1 MLLKPLYLEGQETA
15 VELDGPALKVTRP
28 HHAVLWFPL
37 RRVQRVVTARCVQW
51 TLEALLACAET
62 GVGVLFLDSDGT
74 VVARWIGAGRAEPV
88 KLCLSVENLLVHPDG
103 LARYQDWLVSMTRMA
118 IRSVL
123 RRSGVAPWLPA
134 SPTEL
139 HRVFFDAARDMGQEV
154 SYRRIGAL
162 TRSILASRVMQ
173 FWLDAGLDIEGT
185 RAQGL
190 DLCEDFTTLLFWDF
204 ELPRLKWLEER
215 LQADR
220 AEEPPSEAEVFAFYE
235 RRRERVDHLLS
246 RLALRF
252 QRWLIEGDY
261 SGG

>member
-1 MLLKPLYLEGQETA
+1 MLLKPLYLEGRETA
-15 VELDGPALKVTRP
+15 VELDGPALKVMRP
-28 HHAVLWFPL
+28 RHADRWFPL

-62 GVGVLFLDSDGT
+62 GVGVHFLDYDGT

-88 KLCLSVENLLVHPDG
+88 KLGVPVENLLLHPDG
-103 LARYQDWLVSMTRMA
+103 LARYQDWLDSMTRIA

-123 RRSGVAPWLPA
+123 KRSGLAHWLPA
-134 SPTEL
+134 SPTAL
-139 HRVFFDAARDMGQEV
+139 HRMFFDAARDMGQEAG
-154 SYRRIGAL
+154 YRRIGAL
-162 TRSILASRVMQ
+162 ARSALTSRVMQ

-190 DLCEDFTTLLFWDF
+190 DLCEDFTTILFWDF
-204 ELPRLKWLEER
+204 ELARLKWLEER

-220 AEEPPSEAEVFAFYE
+220 ANEPPLEAEVFAFYE

-261 SGG
+261 GGN